1 MIFSLEYMNISLR
14 TSGILTIVIFSIMSI
29 AFSAQYGY
37 AEWELTLN
45 DGVVLAWEEYFAMG
59 DSYCTRNPLGK
70 FCILKR
76 DVISLKEITTEAQ
89 SQSSVKRGTPS
100 ISAPAPYRSRKSGIP
115 ITGKSTSGVEQFD
128 EVMLKFFDRTGATA
142 AALAIARKGVMVHS
156 RGYGWSDKEKSVP
169 MRPNTM
175 IGIASCEKPITAAA
189 IRKLAREGRLNLDAK
204 LFELLK
210 IKPQGPVIDERVRRI
225 TINHLLEHK
234 AGWGA
239 DPVSEAA
246 EAARKR
252 GFPDVVPIDSRAWL
266 PDLSKN
272 PIPMETFLGFVMTQ
286 RLKNEPGTRIEYC
299 NFGFDTLR
307 HVITKV
313 TGRPYIEY
321 FQQELFRPD
330 VIRELKAHDLPR
342 KKSDPP
348 MVWNAE
354 TGGLAASAPALL
366 AFMRSYW
373 LTGEP
378 RDNGNPLWVMY
389 GSLPGSTAIMI
400 WQPDGTDIAV
410 LFNGRGVATHDEI
423 RAELERTVEN
433 LK

>member
-1 MIFSLEYMNISLR
+1 MKTVKIIGIVVIGFLSTLFA
-14 TSGILTIVIFSIMSI
+14 TSSC
-29 AFSAQYGY
+29 Y
-37 AEWELTLN
+37 AAYELVLN
-45 DGVVLAWEEYFAMG
+45 DGVILKWQDCTAEG
-59 DSYCTRNPLGK
+59 KNYCTQKPFGK
-70 FCILKR
+70 VCILKK
-76 DVISLKEITTEAQ
+76 DVVSLKETKSSPELSPPAKAGAATMNAQATESEVRAGFPVAGIKTT
-89 SQSSVKRGTPS
+89 
-100 ISAPAPYRSRKSGIP
+100 
-115 ITGKSTSGVEQFD
+115 GVDQFD
-128 EVMLKFFDRTGATA
+128 GVMLKFMDRAGASA

-156 RGYGWSDKEKSVP
+156 RGYGWSDKEKTVP

-189 IRKLAREGRLNLDAK
+189 IRKLARDGRLNLDAK
-204 LFELLK
+204 LFELLQ
-210 IKPQGPVIDERVRRI
+210 IKPQGPVIDERVRQI

-246 EAARKR
+246 EAARTR
-252 GFPDVVPIDSRAWL
+252 GFPDAVPIDSRAWL
-266 PDLSKN
+266 PDPSKN

-286 RLKNEPGTRIEYC
+286 RLKNEPGTRSEYC

-321 FQQELFRPD
+321 FQHELFRPD
-330 VIRELKAHDLPR
+330 VIRELKAHDQPR

-354 TGGLAASAPALL
+354 TGGLSASAPALL
-366 AFMRSYW
+366 VFMRSYW

-410 LFNGRGVATHDEI
+410 LFNGRGVASHDEI
-423 RAELERTVEN
+423 RAELERTVED